1 MWDTS
6 LNRVQMRRHRTLS
19 PQEDC
24 RATPQVDDFAK
35 AIIDYHH
42 EHGRKQLPW
51 QRPRTP
57 YRVWVS
63 EVMLQQTQVLRV
75 IDYFERFMNRFPS
88 IATLA
93 EATNDEVMAA
103 WSGLGYYARARNL
116 HAAAKLIALRHNG
129 EVPEDFAQLIAL
141 PGIGRSTAGAIRSSA
156 FGVPTPILDGNV
168 KRVLSRVHA
177 IRGRSGESATEK
189 ELWRLAELHTP
200 TEEIETY
207 TQGIMDFGANLCR
220 KVHPL
225 CEQCLLVSS
234 CQAFAQGIV
243 DEVPVPRK
251 RTRQPLRR
259 TYMLLM
265 TDRAGRLF
273 VERRPQSGLWGGLW
287 SVPMRSLEEGY
298 EDLAGSQ
305 AGEVSK
311 LPAFTHQF
319 THFSLEI
326 HPVRL
331 TVDRFVRDQEDAARW
346 VVPEECDALGM
357 PAPTKRLIEQAFLTI
372 PQNAR
377 SHQADD
383 AARA

>member
-1 MWDTS
+1 
-6 LNRVQMRRHRTLS
+6 
-19 PQEDC
+19 
-24 RATPQVDDFAK
+24 VDDFAK